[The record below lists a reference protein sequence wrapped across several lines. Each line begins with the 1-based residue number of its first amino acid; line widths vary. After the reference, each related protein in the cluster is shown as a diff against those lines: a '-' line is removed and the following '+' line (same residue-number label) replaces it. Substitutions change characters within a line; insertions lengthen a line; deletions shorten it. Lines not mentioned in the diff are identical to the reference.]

1 MRNKELQV
9 MFNENNIV
17 ETIKKGKLRWVRHA
31 MRSQNSLLIT
41 LLEQSQIGK
50 IPLERPKLRWKHI
63 VKKDVREL

>member
-1 MRNKELQV
+1 
-9 MFNENNIV
+9 
-17 ETIKKGKLRWVRHA
+17 

-63 VKKDVREL
+63 VKKDVRELRGGVNWKDLEMNRDDWSRGLKYL